1 MAYNT
6 KKLYEQALKI
16 IEDVQPYWIEQLVAH
31 MPCVKSVF
39 YDHFPLD
46 SHESNTL
53 KGLLEN
59 IRINACL
66 AQDKKWAESDNA
78 TLQLAHR
85 KLIGSD
91 EDRRKLSQTY
101 TDVKLDG
108 KQKIIIQDGTEL
120 EAP

>member
-1 MAYNT
+1 MSYNT
-6 KKLYEQALKI
+6 KKLYNQALKVI
-16 IEDVQPYWIEQLVAH
+16 DEVEPYWIEQLVAH
-31 MPCVKSVF
+31 MPCSKPTF
-39 YDHFPLD
+39 YDHFKLD
-46 SHESNTL
+46 SNEFNTL

-66 AQDKKWAESDNA
+66 AQDKKWSESDNA

-108 KQKIIIQDGTEL
+108 KQNIIIQDGTEL

>member
-1 MAYNT
+1 MAYDT
-6 KKLYEQALKI
+6 EKLYKKALQI
-16 IEDVQPYWIEQLVAH
+16 IKDVEPYWIEQLVSY
-31 MPCVKSVF
+31 MPCVKKTF

-46 SHESNTL
+46 SHELHTL

-66 AQDKKWAESDNA
+66 AQDKKWSESDNA

-108 KQKIIIQDGTEL
+108 KQNIIIQDGTEL